1 MRARTAIALIGLAAA
16 AAAGCGGG
24 GAHLRRHAG
33 LRVIYTSLPS
43 HGPFAA
49 AASAVYD
56 GEQLALAQAGGQVNG
71 FQVVLRR
78 LDDGGVG
85 PEPTATTVASSA
97 RVAAGD
103 ASTIAYLGD
112 LTPGSSSASIPIL
125 SEAGILQVSPGDPGA
140 ELDGATFAR
149 VVPADTLQASAQLD
163 EMARLGV
170 RRLYVLQDT
179 STYGADLASATTA
192 GAPGRGIEV
201 VDPRGR
207 YLQADTRP
215 LVRSIRKSRADGLVY
230 AGLPSDSL
238 AALWNGLAASSS
250 TIRKFAPASVTFA
263 PNWPLTTPPALYD
276 TFLSSPGLASR
287 ELPRAGTQF
296 EADFVSAYGARV
308 PWTSG
313 IFGYVAMSGVLA
325 AMHERG
331 SMDRARV
338 LAAYMR
344 LHDLPSAL
352 GTYSITDGATS
363 FDRYFFTTYSSTGH
377 PEGL

>member
-1 MRARTAIALIGLAAA
+1 M
-16 AAAGCGGG
+16 
-24 GAHLRRHAG
+24 RRHG
-33 LRVIYTSLPS
+33 VRVIYTSLPS
-43 HGPFAA
+43 HGPYAA
-49 AASAVYD
+49 AATAVYD

-78 LDDGGVG
+78 LDDAGAG
-85 PEPTATTVASSA
+85 PEPTPTTVAASA

-112 LTPGSSSASIPIL
+112 LAPGSSSASIPIL
-125 SEAGILQVSPGDPGA
+125 SQAGILQVSPGDPGA
-140 ELDGATFAR
+140 GLDGPTFAR
-149 VVPADTLQASAQLD
+149 VVPADTLEASAQLD
-163 EMARLGV
+163 EMARVGV
-170 RRLYVLQDT
+170 RRVYVLQDT
-179 STYGADLASATTA
+179 STYGADLAAATAAAAA
-192 GAPGRGIEV
+192 GQGIQI

-215 LVRSIRKSRADGLVY
+215 LIRSIKKSRADALLY
-230 AGLPSDSL
+230 AGLPSDSV
-238 AALWNGLAASSS
+238 AALWNGLAASGS
-250 TIRKFAPASVTFA
+250 TIRKFAPAAITFA

-276 TFLSSPGLASR
+276 TFLCSPGLPSR

-296 EADFVSAYGARV
+296 EADFVSTYGARV

-325 AMHERG
+325 AMHEQG
-331 SMDRARV
+331 AMDRARV
-338 LAAYMR
+338 ASSFMR

-352 GTYSITDGATS
+352 GTYSIVDGETS
-363 FDRYFFTTYSSTGH
+363 FDRYFFTTYNAAGR